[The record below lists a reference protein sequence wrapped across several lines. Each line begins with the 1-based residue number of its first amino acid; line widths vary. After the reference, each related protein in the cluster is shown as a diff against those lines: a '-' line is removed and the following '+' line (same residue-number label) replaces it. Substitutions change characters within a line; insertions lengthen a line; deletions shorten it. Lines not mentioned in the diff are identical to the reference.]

1 MNAVISDL
9 RADLF
14 EAKWAELCVKLNR
27 LFSRVTNGQQT
38 IDKVYISPLIE
49 IFLTITAVLS
59 LVEAHV
65 TRRDIFMALTGLMA
79 YILDFRTISKHHLQI
94 LGDFSKRFSQV
105 VNQRWNDM
113 RLVQP
118 GCVDDWDSLRFILH
132 SAAVSPNFSLPLVAR
147 IVTSMIEVSR
157 SPLMTSLHFES
168 LTRDIVHSLA
178 CDSFGISV
186 LATLFQKQLFPF
198 EVIPSLDTIEKTLSV
213 GDLLSI
219 RQASIPISSTF
230 IETVSDCHVLL
241 KHLIGTI
248 PESYHPDLISSPL
261 IEAILCDKS
270 SLDTAIKCLKNI
282 PADPDFDSRYPR
294 IDKRLQSLTNSW
306 TRHLVDKK
314 NSDTSIREFL
324 LVLVQFRRLTV
335 TLVVKLR
342 YLHQS
347 LPVAIARGVLETI
360 LPGLI
365 PQPKENDLV
374 ESVCLIMDQCGLDIY
389 RKIEK
394 ILADD
399 SPWLLCLSSDRK
411 VACDIATFISFPVV
425 NQRVRKNCA
434 AGLETILCDQA
445 QTTLIVSQI
454 YDELVLR
461 AIQVAENNLLV
472 EKTIDLVGGS
482 IAPRNLIKLIL
493 SADSAGRWWCLVTER
508 VLHPLIKS
516 ESLKS
521 ATDIR
526 EKIPDVNRLLSFS
539 QRLDLIHRIYGAKKS
554 SPIHLVSKL

>member
-14 EAKWAELCVKLNR
+14 EAKWPELCVKLNR

-38 IDKVYISPLIE
+38 IDKVYISPLLE

-79 YILDFRTISKHHLQI
+79 YILDFTTLSKHLLQI
-94 LGDFSKRFSQV
+94 LGNFSKRFSQV

-113 RLVQP
+113 RLIQP

-132 SAAVSPNFSLPLVAR
+132 SAAVSPNFSPSLVAR

-157 SPLMTSLHFES
+157 APLMTSLHFES
-168 LTRDIVHSLA
+168 LTRDVVQSLA

-230 IETVSDCHVLL
+230 IEPVSECHVLL

-261 IEAILCDKS
+261 IEAIVCDKP

-282 PADPDFDSRYPR
+282 SADPDFDSRYPR

-335 TLVVKLR
+335 TLMVKLR
-342 YLHQS
+342 YFHQS
-347 LPVAIARGVLETI
+347 LPVSIARAVLETI

-365 PQPKENDLV
+365 PQPQENDLV
-374 ESVCLIMDQCGLDIY
+374 ESVCLIMDQCGRDIY

-411 VACDIATFISFPVV
+411 VACDISTLISFPVV
-425 NQRVRKNCA
+425 NQRVCQNCA
-434 AGLETILCDQA
+434 AGLETKLCDEA
-445 QTTLIVSQI
+445 QTILIDSKI

-461 AIQVAENNLLV
+461 TIQVAENNLLV

-493 SADSAGRWWCLVTER
+493 TADSSGRWWCLVSER
-508 VLHPLIKS
+508 LLHPLIKS
-516 ESLKS
+516 ESLNS
-521 ATDIR
+521 AIDIR
-526 EKIPDVNRLLSFS
+526 EKIPDINCLLSFS
-539 QRLDLIHRIYGAKKS
+539 QRIDLIQRIYGAKIS
-554 SPIHLVSKL
+554 SAIHLVSKL